1 MRITG
6 TYLLC
11 VLRAFVGIKWNNTCS
26 ALRAV
31 PAAFVII
38 FIMITTMM
46 IFIFTIIFIYKSLL
60 HDIEGLYMSIREIIK

>member
-1 MRITG
+1 M
-6 TYLLC
+6 
-11 VLRAFVGIKWNNTCS
+11 
-26 ALRAV
+26 